1 MDEQQRDQSYV
12 QLAWAMFKTGVLGYG
27 GGPSVIPLIRFEAVT
42 RYRWLKDDEF
52 VEILAL
58 ANALPGP
65 IATKIAA
72 YLGYSQKKTP
82 GAIVAVLAHI
92 MPSAIAMIGLLSAL
106 DVLSGSIIV
115 QGMIAAVVPVIA
127 VMLGMMAYEFAER
140 AVKGLG
146 KPLGFTFFAIS
157 FLLLQVIHIHPAIVI
172 VIFLFY
178 GAFHLRTI
186 DLLKTRKQRTSKNRK
201 EDSSTWSG

>member
-1 MDEQQRDQSYV
+1 MDEQKRIQPYV

-27 GGPSVIPLIRFEAVT
+27 GGPSVIPLIRYEAVT

-52 VEILAL
+52 GEIFAL

-65 IATKIAA
+65 IATKMAA
-72 YLGYSQKKTP
+72 YLGYSQKRVT

-92 MPSAIAMIGLLSAL
+92 MPSAILMIALLSAVN
-106 DVLSGSIIV
+106 VLSGSAIV
-115 QGMIAAVVPVIA
+115 QGMIAAVGPVIA

-146 KPLGFTFFAIS
+146 KPLGFALFAVC
-157 FLLLQVIHIHPAIVI
+157 FAMLQIVHIHPAIVI
-172 VIFLFY
+172 IVFLGY
-178 GAFHLRTI
+178 GAFHL
-186 DLLKTRKQRTSKNRK
+186 KTAVWFKNRK
-201 EDSSTWSG
+201 NRKKNQREEYTTWNG